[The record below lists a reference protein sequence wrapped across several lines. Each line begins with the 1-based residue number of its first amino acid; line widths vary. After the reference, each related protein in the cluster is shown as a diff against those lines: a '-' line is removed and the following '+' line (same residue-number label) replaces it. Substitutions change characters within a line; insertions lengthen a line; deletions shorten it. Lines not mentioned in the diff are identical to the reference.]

1 MSSCC
6 GTETVELPN
15 EPRVAGKI
23 RTVALVGPPNSGKST
38 LFNRL
43 TGLRQKVANYP
54 GVTVEQRV
62 GRLSGI
68 GRGDLTLIDLPG
80 IYGLDRY
87 SEDARV
93 AVEVL
98 HGEMPGTPVPDAIL
112 LVLDSLQLRRQLML
126 AAPVLALNLPTLVL
140 LNMSDLMEARGG
152 QVDTLALARELGVPV
167 AKISATRGTGLD
179 AINHFLD
186 RKAETAP
193 AGNGWA
199 RTAALAGQAELS
211 GAAALD
217 QQAGTTGAP
226 ATTTRIE
233 LPVIGNPRSY
243 RQWATGISTR
253 TKYKAPLSSEWSKRI
268 DGVLLHRVWGPL
280 FFLAVVFAVF
290 QVVFTIGN
298 PLSDAM
304 GNLLYAAG
312 DKVAPLL
319 GHGWLESLAIDG
331 VWRGVAS
338 VLVFLPQILLLF
350 LFIGVLE
357 DSGYLARAALIAD
370 RVMRS
375 IGLNGKAF
383 IPLLSAYACAVPAIM
398 ATRTI
403 ENKRDRFATILVTPF
418 MTCSARLPIYLL
430 MIAAFIP
437 NKPLL
442 GDFLGMQAAV
452 MLSLYVLGFL
462 AALGT
467 ARLLKSSILKASSA
481 PFILELPQYRMPT
494 LRSLALRLMD
504 RGKIFLKQAGTVIL
518 SVTVVLWV
526 LSHLPAGTTLGE
538 SLIGRVGHWI
548 EPVIRPLGFNWKIGI
563 GLLTSVMAR
572 EVIVGTLGTLYG
584 ADPTTHSLGLQA
596 ALRHDLTLGGAMALV
611 VFFAF
616 ALQCTST
623 LAIVRREMNSWK
635 WPLLQFC
642 YMSVLAYVAALVTNQ
657 AILAFMR

>member
-6 GTETVELPN
+6 STETVQLPN
-15 EPRVAGKI
+15 EPRVPGKI

-62 GRLSGI
+62 GRLNGI
-68 GRGDLTLIDLPG
+68 GRSDLTLIDLPG

-93 AVEVL
+93 AMEVL
-98 HGEMPGTPVPDAIL
+98 HGEMPGTPAPDAIL

-126 AAPVLALNLPTLVL
+126 AAPVLALGLPTLVL

-152 QVDTLALARELGVPV
+152 RVDTLALAQEMGVPV
-167 AKISATRGTGLD
+167 AKISATRGTGMD
-179 AINHFLD
+179 SINHFLE
-186 RKAETAP
+186 RKAEMLPVQAASPGMPVDGTAT
-193 AGNGWA
+193 ANGIA
-199 RTAALAGQAELS
+199 
-211 GAAALD
+211 
-217 QQAGTTGAP
+217 
-226 ATTTRIE
+226 TRIE

-268 DGVLLHRVWGPL
+268 DSVLLHRIWGPL
-280 FFLAVVFAVF
+280 VFLAVVFGVF

-298 PLSDAM
+298 PLSDGF
-304 GNLLYAAG
+304 GNILYAAG
-312 DKVAPLL
+312 DKVAPFL

-370 RVMRS
+370 RVMRA

-437 NKPLL
+437 KKPLL
-442 GDFLGMQAAV
+442 GDFLGMQATV
-452 MLSLYVLGFL
+452 MLSLYLLGFL
-462 AALGT
+462 AALAT
-467 ARLLKSSILKASSA
+467 AWLLKSSILKASSA

-518 SVTVVLWV
+518 AVTVVLWV
-526 LSHLPAGTTLGE
+526 LSHLPAGTTLGA

-548 EPVIRPLGFNWKIGI
+548 EPAIRPLGFNWKIGI

-584 ADPTTHSLGLQA
+584 ADPSTQSLGLQA

-657 AILAFMR
+657 TILALMR